1 MKAGFEITMTAFALL
16 LELVAGN
23 AGFSIRLTA
32 YVLFYFAC
40 ADSFRN
46 ALIGA
51 AATGLVLD
59 LLLHRPLLLSP
70 FLLAA
75 ALAAGWRLRR
85 KHMDH
90 LLDAAMPGMAIGVI
104 NTLGDAL
111 FIRWAG
117 GSGVSSG
124 TLLWELLFHGAA
136 GMVLLPCVV
145 FLFDALSGALDLPR
159 FLGKNQSPLERR
171 RWGSR
176 PRTVK
181 EHTVNPGRRRNS

>member
-75 ALAAGWRLRR
+75 ALAAGWGLRR

-145 FLFDALSGALDLPR
+145 FLFDALSG
-159 FLGKNQSPLERR
+159 KNQSPLERR

>member
-1 MKAGFEITMTAFALL
+1 M
-16 LELVAGN
+16 
-23 AGFSIRLTA
+23 
-32 YVLFYFAC
+32 
-40 ADSFRN
+40 
-46 ALIGA
+46 IGA

-75 ALAAGWRLRR
+75 ALAAGWGLRR

-136 GMVLLPCVV
+136 GMGLLPCVV

>member
-70 FLLAA
+70 FL
-75 ALAAGWRLRR
+75 W
-85 KHMDH
+85 
-90 LLDAAMPGMAIGVI
+90 
-104 NTLGDAL
+104 
-111 FIRWAG
+111 
-117 GSGVSSG
+117 
-124 TLLWELLFHGAA
+124 
-136 GMVLLPCVV
+136 
-145 FLFDALSGALDLPR
+145 
-159 FLGKNQSPLERR
+159 RR
-171 RWGSR
+171 RWRQAGDCDANIWTISWM
-176 PRTVK
+176 
-181 EHTVNPGRRRNS
+181 RRCPAWRSA